1 MKALK
6 YKWNKPLNMKDTFHT
21 FTHTKQTTIFKEL
34 LILKT
39 PLETLQEILI
49 TDLTPTPTLMGREQI
64 YSWILISLPKFEYLA
79 ILHFDIHFFLKILFI
94 YF

>member
-1 MKALK
+1 
-6 YKWNKPLNMKDTFHT
+6 MKDTFHT

-64 YSWILISLPKFEYLA
+64 YS
-79 ILHFDIHFFLKILFI
+79 
-94 YF
+94 